1 MATNNT
7 EPKKTLFRRPTLRSE
22 DAEEF
27 FGNLLQDEKEIDEL
41 LYEKE
46 LFDALEEH
54 EKDEGAVER
63 RDTINR
69 RLSFLNNKL
78 DSSEIAELLLDD
90 EFLLDLKEKRKQSSK
105 GSPSFDP
112 ALSTS
117 TGGLSSRMVQR
128 LSLEKR
134 ASLIVR
140 RLTMERKLDLGHDLK
155 NDKSNSSK
163 EIF

>member
-1 MATNNT
+1 M
-7 EPKKTLFRRPTLRSE
+7 
-22 DAEEF
+22 
-27 FGNLLQDEKEIDEL
+27 
-41 LYEKE
+41 
-46 LFDALEEH
+46 
-54 EKDEGAVER
+54 
-63 RDTINR
+63 
-69 RLSFLNNKL
+69 
-78 DSSEIAELLLDD
+78 LDD

-117 TGGLSSRMVQR
+117 TGGLSNRLVQR